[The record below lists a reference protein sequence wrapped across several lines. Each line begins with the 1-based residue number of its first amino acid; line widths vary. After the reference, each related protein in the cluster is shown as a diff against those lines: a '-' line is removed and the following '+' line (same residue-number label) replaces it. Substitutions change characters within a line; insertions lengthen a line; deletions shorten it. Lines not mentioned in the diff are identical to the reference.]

1 MIIGNGVV
9 SVDYLLQL
17 IESQSKFKHNLVKSD
32 ICPRDKQNFRS
43 CEKLCASLECLK
55 EINDSH
61 ATFVFLT
68 IIRCIIIAFIDTST
82 TTSERIYHAWLA
94 VFLCRLWRT
103 WLDFA
108 PKQDLYNRISQ
119 MDNLSDKA
127 KAKFKNKNTKEIFFI
142 ASPTYTCIELN
153 AHHFTYLTLL
163 VSENQLPPEKL
174 KVYLFNSQTCE
185 NFFRLSR
192 AMSGTFSVSVNFSV
206 QQYLHRQ
213 EKISMLYSIKTQSNS
228 SLTNTKLQFPRH
240 HKTQQNQR
248 NSMTQPEKI
257 TKQQVE
263 EQVGRAFKD
272 ALNLLRPLDI
282 KQVLKKAN
290 IVTMNH
296 IDQHMYKR
304 FKNSSTKVD
313 VEVPMPIEECDI
325 QSNSD
330 SETSIIDDDEQN
342 QANETN
348 SFDDDDSDSEHDN
361 DLSLLKHT
369 TNDRLQTMKGV
380 CDTINPNLKDS
391 YFLVNIDGKKK
402 YLHKNTAIW
411 YLTEEK
417 PKLSSDRMI
426 RVMDN

>member
-1 MIIGNGVV
+1 
-9 SVDYLLQL
+9 
-17 IESQSKFKHNLVKSD
+17 
-32 ICPRDKQNFRS
+32 
-43 CEKLCASLECLK
+43 
-55 EINDSH
+55 
-61 ATFVFLT
+61 
-68 IIRCIIIAFIDTST
+68 
-82 TTSERIYHAWLA
+82 
-94 VFLCRLWRT
+94 
-103 WLDFA
+103 
-108 PKQDLYNRISQ
+108 
-119 MDNLSDKA
+119 
-127 KAKFKNKNTKEIFFI
+127 
-142 ASPTYTCIELN
+142 
-153 AHHFTYLTLL
+153 
-163 VSENQLPPEKL
+163 
-174 KVYLFNSQTCE
+174 
-185 NFFRLSR
+185 
-192 AMSGTFSVSVNFSV
+192 
-206 QQYLHRQ
+206 
-213 EKISMLYSIKTQSNS
+213 
-228 SLTNTKLQFPRH
+228 
-240 HKTQQNQR
+240 
-248 NSMTQPEKI
+248 MTQPEKI